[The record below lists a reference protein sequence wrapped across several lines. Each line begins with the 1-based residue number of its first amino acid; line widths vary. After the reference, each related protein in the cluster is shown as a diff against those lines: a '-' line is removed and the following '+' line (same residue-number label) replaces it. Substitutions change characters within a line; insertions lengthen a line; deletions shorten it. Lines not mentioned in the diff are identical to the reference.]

1 MENKYFIVGK
11 LLFVDYL
18 FEIREKGLVG
28 SEYTCQIIA
37 LFIHCDEAMKISK
50 SLRWKRWNCD
60 EIMKEKND
68 NFNWS

>member
-28 SEYTCQIIA
+28 SESDWSNNWA
-37 LFIHCDEAMKISK
+37 LKGK
-50 SLRWKRWNCD
+50 SL
-60 EIMKEKND
+60 ILII
-68 NFNWS
+68 